1 MKLQWRV
8 AFIFLV
14 SLLLIQPI
22 FCDEVSKI
30 SGTTNWTCLC
40 SLKQGNGSSILE
52 SNCSASC
59 NCSAVGGSN
68 GSWWNCKC
76 DDSGFPRIVSQ
87 IQDTT
92 CFSACNCS
100 SGSLNGIPFSGK
112 NKPSKVVV
120 VTLLLCVIIA
130 TIAFLFSIMCY
141 FFRKRSLSSET
152 PAFSLEKETSC
163 DSASNLI
170 NRVTSSALKTKSN
183 ISSHSSLFAA
193 CFQKACIL
201 FKSKSE
207 NIHGTISQFSYVE
220 LEYATNNFSNANLI
234 GLGGS
239 SYVYRGQLKNGRIIA
254 IKRLTDHDGSDANS
268 MFLTEVD
275 LLARLNHCHV
285 VPLLGYCI
293 EFQGKHVER
302 LLVFEYVPNGNLR
315 DCLDGESGENINWET
330 RVTIAIGAARGL
342 EYLHEAA
349 APRILHRDVKSTNIL
364 LDANWRAKITDLG
377 MAKCLKPDG
386 LASCSS
392 SPARMQGTFGYFAPE
407 YAIIGRASL
416 KSDVFSFGVVLL
428 ELITGRQ
435 PIQKS
440 THKGEESL
448 VIWATQRLKDSRRV
462 ISELPDPRL
471 KGNFPE
477 EEMQIMAY
485 LAKECLL
492 LDPESRPTMSEVV
505 QILSTIA
512 PDKSRTRNIH
522 ADLFQLSSSNMSRAE
537 TNSGVLEKQVQ
548 SPGGA
553 DDPLRV
559 GSQRW
564 SPPSSLPSEISRTCI
579 SEINDTTEGNNDQ
592 SSKQIERLILLSSKA
607 RSCRSQED
615 DMFDLV
621 EPRLESFCM
630 VNCKFP

>member
-40 SLKQGNGSSILE
+40 SLKQGNWSSILE

-92 CFSACNCS
+92 CFSACNCT

-141 FFRKRSLSSET
+141 FCRKRSLSSET

-302 LLVFEYVPNGNLR
+302 LL
-315 DCLDGESGENINWET
+315 
-330 RVTIAIGAARGL
+330 
-342 EYLHEAA
+342 
-349 APRILHRDVKSTNIL
+349 
-364 LDANWRAKITDLG
+364 
-377 MAKCLKPDG
+377 
-386 LASCSS
+386 
-392 SPARMQGTFGYFAPE
+392 
-407 YAIIGRASL
+407 
-416 KSDVFSFGVVLL
+416 
-428 ELITGRQ
+428 
-435 PIQKS
+435 
-440 THKGEESL
+440 
-448 VIWATQRLKDSRRV
+448 ATQRLKDSRRV

-615 DMFDLV
+615 DMVDLV